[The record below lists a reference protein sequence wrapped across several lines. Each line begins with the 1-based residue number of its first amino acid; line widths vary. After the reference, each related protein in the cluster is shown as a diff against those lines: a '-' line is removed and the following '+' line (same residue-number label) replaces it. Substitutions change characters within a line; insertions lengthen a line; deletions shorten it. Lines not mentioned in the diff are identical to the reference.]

1 MCQLQRRRFEAAET
15 AIKTVSSASNNKEKL
30 KRRNKMAL
38 KVRRIV
44 TGHNASGL
52 SALKTDES
60 LPGVSRGIDGITGWE
75 LWSTDQMPVDNSAA
89 ADAAQRAGFVKHL
102 IPNYVGTGGG
112 TTFRIDEI
120 APGAARFTHRTETV
134 DYCIQLSGEL
144 DCELESGEVVHLK
157 AGDVFINRGGLHT
170 WVNNGSVPSLGAAIM
185 VDALPVEVGGK
196 ELRTV
201 YPSKK

>member
-1 MCQLQRRRFEAAET
+1 
-15 AIKTVSSASNNKEKL
+15 
-30 KRRNKMAL
+30 MAP

-52 SALKTDES
+52 SAVKTDEL
-60 LPGVSRGIDGITGWE
+60 LPGVSRGTACISDKE
-75 LWSTDQMPVDNSAA
+75 FWSTDKMSNDNSAA

-170 WVNNGSVPSLGAAIM
+170 WVNNGSVPSLGAAVMI
-185 VDALPVEVGGK
+185 DAKYVEVDGT

-201 YPSKK
+201 CPSKK

>member
-1 MCQLQRRRFEAAET
+1 
-15 AIKTVSSASNNKEKL
+15 
-30 KRRNKMAL
+30 MAL

-44 TGHNASGL
+44 TGHNASGIAVVK
-52 SALKTDES
+52 SDE
-60 LPGVSRGIDGITGWE
+60 LVPGVTRGIAGIVGCE

-89 ADAAQRAGFVKHL
+89 ADAAQRAGFVKHK

-170 WVNNGSVPSLGAAIM
+170 WVNNGSVPSLGAAVM
-185 VDALPVEVGGK
+185 VDAKPVEVGGK